1 MLREEYRR
9 RGIGTLVVKQIL
21 MQEMMKTL
29 RPIRERAAELKAKPE
44 QVLDALE
51 DGAAKAR
58 RIAQATMEEVRE
70 KFGLLRPKRQQTP
83 LDLRAALR

>member
-1 MLREEYRR
+1 
-9 RGIGTLVVKQIL
+9 IGTLVVKQLL

-29 RPIRERAAELKAKPE
+29 RPIRERAAELRAHPE
-44 QVLDALE
+44 RVLDALE

-70 KFGLLRPKRQQTP
+70 KFGLLRAGGRGSG
-83 LDLRAALR
+83 LREQVKVASK